1 MTDEVWL
8 VLQDVDSSSDGGHL
22 PTGDPSPSVSILSFE
37 GHRLL
42 DTLKSFPLVGSN
54 GVGNTVETPVD
65 ASPTRASTSTPIGEN
80 SGSDAAV
87 DDDSPENGHRVSPSS
102 MTPTLPAAG
111 SSMVVDLS
119 RTSPSA
125 AASSPRHAVR
135 HILSVQ
141 NHVWIC
147 DSAGFIHIY
156 CALSYQPLLSFP
168 VAASN
173 KKLTSA
179 SGFSTSHQR
188 PSSATP
194 IADVVVCATRL
205 LFVSAANQVFAALSD
220 GNLVF
225 CNVVA
230 VGQHLTTAST
240 DAAAEGTIVEHKWL
254 AQTLM
259 QVCACACAC
268 ACSFVRA
275 CVEREKVKKG

>member
-1 MTDEVWL
+1 MK
-8 VLQDVDSSSDGGHL
+8 SSS
-22 PTGDPSPSVSILSFE
+22 
-37 GHRLL
+37 
-42 DTLKSFPLVGSN
+42 
-54 GVGNTVETPVD
+54 
-65 ASPTRASTSTPIGEN
+65 ST
-80 SGSDAAV
+80 
-87 DDDSPENGHRVSPSS
+87 
-102 MTPTLPAAG
+102 TPTLPAAG
-111 SSMVVDLS
+111 STKVTDPSQ
-119 RTSPSA
+119 TSPSA
-125 AASSPRHAVR
+125 AASSPSHAVR

-141 NHVWIC
+141 NHVWLC

-179 SGFSTSHQR
+179 SGFSTATSHHR

-240 DAAAEGTIVEHKWL
+240 DAAADGTIVEHKWL

-259 QVCACACAC
+259 QVCAG
-268 ACSFVRA
+268 
-275 CVEREKVKKG
+275 KGGKKRW